1 MLEFLTT
8 VPNVL
13 TLWRKG
19 CHWFVSGLKCYKT
32 DSFSEDEPRAH
43 ASNRCVSS
51 FDQLTPLMV
60 ASPIFGICHNN
71 D

>member
-32 DSFSEDEPRAH
+32 DSFSEDEPLAH
-43 ASNRCVSS
+43 QIVVFRVS
-51 FDQLTPLMV
+51 T
-60 ASPIFGICHNN
+60 N
-71 D
+71 